1 MTMGMILEEKIAL
14 KKRLFKK
21 YDKQKSRY
29 AKLHQ
34 AYAKKYEEQVRW
46 NNRELKE
53 IEQLEAQLY
62 QLKKKEEEA

>member
-1 MTMGMILEEKIAL
+1 MNLTMTLEERIAL

-21 YDKQKSRY
+21 YEKQAIRY

-34 AYAKKYEEQVRW
+34 AYAKKYEEQRQW
-46 NNRELKE
+46 NNLELKE

-62 QLKKKEEEA
+62 QLKKKEEA

>member
-1 MTMGMILEEKIAL
+1 MNLTMTLEERIAL
-14 KKRLFKK
+14 KKSLFKK
-21 YDKQKSRY
+21 CEKQAIRY

-34 AYAKKYEEQVRW
+34 TYAKKYEEQRQW